1 MYLCA
6 LIVYINETMKKTLLL
21 LALVISSLSALAVPA
36 DRTVRRVRMTDGT
49 DVMAV
54 LHGDENCSWMSTV
67 DGRVIELSEDGK
79 TYKYSEETIAEV
91 RKRAMRRPMNVRKI
105 GSQASAPLP
114 AQGSP
119 KVPVILVQFTDSI
132 FTVGSTPEEINHYY
146 DLFCNGTRD
155 GKRYTGH
162 GSYGA
167 VRDYFDAQSEGQFQP
182 EFVVYGPVTLS
193 KKENQYTSDNKAFA
207 TEAVQKATNIY
218 GINWS
223 DFDNKSKN
231 QVDMVFIIFAGCGA
245 NTTGNRSNHIWPNE
259 ASIGDI
265 TLSDG
270 TTKVHFICSGCT
282 SEKRMGTNAKNQVF
296 TRADGVGVMCHELSH
311 ALGLP
316 DFYDTNYVA
325 FGMDTWSL
333 MDYGCYGANGGY
345 APCAYT
351 AYERDF
357 MGWRSL
363 ETLTDAGQVTLA
375 PISSDGK
382 GYKIVNDENPDEY
395 YIIEN
400 RQAVGWDAN
409 LIRSTKAGLQV
420 THVDYTAN
428 SWNNNSVNTNPNH
441 QRMTIIAANN
451 RYLGTCTDV
460 DWDGLLLT
468 WTGNLYPY
476 SYTDGEGVKHVND
489 SLTAYSTPAATVFTS
504 SGFMNKDIHAIKVQ
518 SDKTVTLYFG
528 NDYGSAIDGV
538 TEDLKGKRS
547 SGAWTDLS
555 GRRLQGKP
563 TKPGLYIAPEGKK
576 VLIGN

>member
-1 MYLCA
+1 
-6 LIVYINETMKKTLLL
+6 MKKPLLL
-21 LALVISSLSALAVPA
+21 LALVICSLSVWAVPA
-36 DRTVRRVRMTDGT
+36 DRTARRVRMTDGT
-49 DVMAV
+49 EVMAV
-54 LHGDENCSWMSTV
+54 LHGDEHDSWMSTL
-67 DGRVIELSEDGK
+67 DGRVIELSEDGE
-79 TYKYSEETIAEV
+79 TYQYSTTTTNEV
-91 RKRAMRRPMNVRKI
+91 RKRALKARTLQVNRI
-105 GSQASAPLP
+105 GSQNTAPLP
-114 AQGSP
+114 ATGSP
-119 KVPVILVQFTDSI
+119 KIPVILVQFTDSI

-207 TEAVQKATNIY
+207 TEAVQKATNLY
-218 GINWS
+218 GVNWS
-223 DFDNKSKN
+223 DFDNKGKN
-231 QVDMVFIIFAGCGA
+231 QVDMVFIIFAGCGS

-270 TTKVHFICSGCT
+270 TTKVKFICSGCT
-282 SEKRMGTNAKNQVF
+282 SEKRLNVNSKNQKY
-296 TRADGVGVMCHELSH
+296 TRPDGIGVMCHELSH

-333 MDYGCYGANGGY
+333 MDYGCYAGNGY
-345 APCAYT
+345 APCGYT

-357 MGWRSL
+357 MGWRSM
-363 ETLTDAGQVTLA
+363 ETLTDAGWLTLA
-375 PISSDGK
+375 PISGDGK
-382 GYKIVNDENPDEY
+382 GYKIVNDKNANEY

-400 RQAVGWDAN
+400 RQAVGWDGS
-409 LIRSTKAGLQV
+409 LIRTTKAGLQV
-420 THVDYTAN
+420 THVDYNAS
-428 SWNNNSVNTNPNH
+428 SWNNNSVNTNKTH

-451 RYLGTCTDV
+451 RYLGTCTDE

-476 SYTDGEGVKHVND
+476 SYTDDEGVKQVND

-504 SGFMNKDIHAIKVQ
+504 SKFMNKDIHEIKVQ
-518 SDKTVTLYFG
+518 DDKTVTLYFG

-538 TEDLKGKRS
+538 SEDLKGKRS
-547 SGAWTDLS
+547 AGAWTDLS

-563 TKPGLYIAPEGKK
+563 TKAGLYIAPDGRKR
-576 VLIGN
+576 LIY